1 MDWGSI
7 IGILVIGILGI
18 AMASIGIEFY
28 KKSQKRQ
35 SLSKRNYDY
44 LVWMLVAFCIMV
56 VIAFGMGYA
65 ETKGG
70 GISFLS

>member
-1 MDWGSI
+1 MGFGSI
-7 IGILVIGILGI
+7 IGILVLSVLGI

-44 LVWMLVAFCIMV
+44 LVWMLVGFCIMV
-56 VIAFGMGYA
+56 VI
-65 ETKGG
+65 
-70 GISFLS
+70 SFIMMYGEWIT

>member
-35 SLSKRNYDY
+35 SLSKRNYDW
-44 LVWMLVAFCIMV
+44 LVLMLVGFCIMV
-56 VIAFGMGYA
+56 VISFGMGYA
-65 ETKGG
+65 KG
-70 GISFLS
+70 

>member
-1 MDWGSI
+1 MGWGSI
-7 IGILVIGILGI
+7 IGILVLSVLGI

-44 LVWMLVAFCIMV
+44 LVWMLVGFCIMV
-56 VIAFGMGYA
+56 VI
-65 ETKGG
+65 
-70 GISFLS
+70 SFIMMYGEWIT

>member
-1 MDWGSI
+1 MGWGSI
-7 IGILVIGILGI
+7 IGILVLSVLGI

-44 LVWMLVAFCIMV
+44 LVWMLVGFCIMV
-56 VIAFGMGYA
+56 VI
-65 ETKGG
+65 
-70 GISFLS
+70 SFIMMYGEWNLT

>member
-1 MDWGSI
+1 MGWGSI
-7 IGILVIGILGI
+7 IGILVLSVLGI

-44 LVWMLVAFCIMV
+44 LVWMLVGFCIMV
-56 VIAFGMGYA
+56 VI
-65 ETKGG
+65 
-70 GISFLS
+70 SFIMMYGEWKAT